1 MNAEQTTRIIVAAL
15 TQAEKDLKAIRASI
29 AGAFELDYD
38 VSPSTMER
46 LAEYQAAVKLY
57 RNLAKMIARGIEK
70 GNLEERVADKLA
82 DMQENLFYQGA
93 GGSTSQISNGVT
105 EIERKQLLRAYGT
118 LSSLAKS

>member
-1 MNAEQTTRIIVAAL
+1 MNAERTTKTIAAAL
-15 TQAEKDLKAIRASI
+15 LQAEKNLKTIRAEI
-29 AGAFELDYD
+29 AGAFDLDYD
-38 VSPSTMER
+38 ISPSTMER

-57 RNLAKMIARGIEK
+57 RNLAKMVARGIEK

-105 EIERKQLLRAYGT
+105 EIDRKQLLRAYGT
-118 LSSLAKS
+118 LSGLAQS